1 KRRFDQDQPMKL
13 GCSSPFHRLVI
24 NTDRPQANGI
34 LLQMS
39 STYITYVHFDTWET
53 YLVIGR
59 TPNELTS
66 EISAFRPGL
75 LQPPAALRGQVKEL
89 IGEIPG
95 SRSFYFQ
102 CCRPKYVSGQCL
114 RTAADAYT
122 VPAYEYEVLAA
133 EACVIA

>member
-1 KRRFDQDQPMKL
+1 MVSKRRFDQVQPMKL
-13 GCSSPFHRLVI
+13 GRSSPFHRLVI

-66 EISAFRPGL
+66 EISAFSSDSCNHPRPFVD
-75 LQPPAALRGQVKEL
+75 RF
-89 IGEIPG
+89 
-95 SRSFYFQ
+95 RN
-102 CCRPKYVSGQCL
+102 
-114 RTAADAYT
+114 
-122 VPAYEYEVLAA
+122 
-133 EACVIA
+133 